1 MCDLKRRD
9 FLLGTSAILFFGC
22 ADSENYEY
30 SDKYNEGKDY
40 YPVSSSRLILHWG
53 KNNRITIDSD
63 STGSPTTAQVDA
75 FEAGVN
81 QWSNTLSEIGVTLS
95 YSGTP
100 DVKVHWYTASEMESQ
115 TGSSSVLGYASS
127 NKNIYMRKDLDST
140 YGAGTIQ
147 STAVHEFGHMLGV
160 WTHSFDAKDIM
171 YPYATSVT
179 ELSNRDKKTVTDFL
193 YAMTPTY
200 DMHDVSG
207 PLINPENGAV
217 MPHIQTY
224 YTTSGCVV
232 STDQ

>member
-1 MCDLKRRD
+1 MIKFRVLS
-9 FLLGTSAILFFGC
+9 FLLGISILWVFGC
-22 ADSENYEY
+22 GDSE
-30 SDKYNEGKDY
+30 KYNQGKDY
-40 YPVSSSRLILHWG
+40 YPVTKTGTILHWG
-53 KNNRITIDSD
+53 KNNSIT
-63 STGSPTTAQVDA
+63 VDTN
-75 FEAGVN
+75 FDNG
-81 QWSNTLSEIGVTLS
+81 S
-95 YSGTP
+95 YSGSPSSNIIDSFKSGLNQWNDPLSSIGVSVVFSTSNP
-100 DVKVHWYTASEMESQ
+100 DVKVHWLTASEMA
-115 TGSSSVLGYASS
+115 TARSSSTVLGYASS
-127 NKNIYMRKDLDST
+127 SKNIYMRDDLS
-140 YGAGTIQ
+140 AGLTQ
-147 STAVHEFGHMLGV
+147 STAVHEFGHMLGI

-232 STDQ
+232 STDP